1 MQKRPVTLDVPA
13 PFLTKIGRII
23 VLWANIEWKLQQ
35 LTYWAAK
42 IGPKQAR
49 LVCKEFRAREYPDLV
64 KNLLSIKNIHFGIKK
79 KRAEKTSLAEDLQ
92 RA

>member
-13 PFLTKIGRII
+13 PFLTKIDRII

-42 IGPKQAR
+42 IGPKQAGG
-49 LVCKEFRAREYPDLV
+49 V
-64 KNLLSIKNIHFGIKK
+64 NLDKAGRPSRPSTIPSFEPKPF
-79 KRAEKTSLAEDLQ
+79 A
-92 RA
+92 